1 MRDEPLQAAPAVP
14 PPVPHLQAK
23 ATLLLVLM
31 VAILCASVAYVL
43 FARGV
48 FEPTQR
54 LVLVADDIEGVGVGM
69 DLTFAGFPIGRV
81 RNIELGRDGSARIL
95 VDVPKKDAHW
105 LRSSSV
111 FTLVRSLVGGTTIRA
126 FSGVLT
132 DPPLPPGAERRVLA
146 GDATAEIPQLMS
158 QVKELL
164 GNLNALT
171 AAEAPLSQSFG
182 NVQALTDK
190 MKGRHGA
197 LAALMGSEADAR
209 QVATLLER
217 SNALVARLDGV
228 AAKADAQVFGPQ
240 GAVRDAQATMRDVQ
254 ATLREAQT
262 GMRTLN
268 QVLGD
273 TRGTL
278 AKVDVLLIEAQAVAG
293 NVKGATTDLGPLR
306 AEVEASLRKVDQ
318 LVNELNRKWPFKRD
332 SEVKLP

>member
-1 MRDEPLQAAPAVP
+1 
-14 PPVPHLQAK
+14 
-23 ATLLLVLM
+23 VL
-31 VAILCASVAYVL
+31 YVL
-43 FARGV
+43 YARGA

-95 VDVPKKDAHW
+95 VDVPRKDAHW
-105 LRSSSV
+105 LRTSSV

-126 FSGVLT
+126 FSGVPS
-132 DPPLPPGAERRVLA
+132 DPPLPPNAERRVLA
-146 GDATAEIPQLMS
+146 GDATAEIPRLMT
-158 QVKELL
+158 QVRDLL
-164 GNLNALT
+164 TNLTALT
-171 AAEAPLSQSFG
+171 AADAPLSQSFG
-182 NVQALTDK
+182 NVQNLTDK

-209 QVATLLER
+209 QVAQLLER

-240 GAVRDAQATMRDVQ
+240 GAVRDVQ
-254 ATLREAQT
+254 ATLREAQAAT
-262 GMRTLN
+262 RTLN
-268 QVLGD
+268 QVLAD

-278 AKVDVLLIEAQAVAG
+278 AKVDVLLLEAQAVAG
-293 NVKGATTDLGPLR
+293 NVKGATTDLNPLR
-306 AEVEASLRKVDQ
+306 AEVEGSLRKVDA

-332 SEVKLP
+332 TEVKLP